1 MQKCFVFHIF
11 ASKHIINKRKFN
23 INVQRNK
30 PLCLARI
37 LKKIENWICPA
48 WFSLISIGACNPVG
62 CFTPLHINLTIHGDI
77 TTLIKKKPRFKCFYV
92 TRANN
97 I

>member
-11 ASKHIINKRKFN
+11 ASKHIINKGKFN

-37 LKKIENWICPA
+37 LKKIENRICPA
-48 WFSLISIGACNPVG
+48 WFSLISIGACNLVG
-62 CFTPLHINLTIHGDI
+62 CFTHYTLNLQYMG
-77 TTLIKKKPRFKCFYV
+77 TLPR
-92 TRANN
+92 
-97 I
+97 